1 MRCKH
6 QFMQD
11 LSGTLRISWLHPF
24 IVFFPI
30 DWNEK
35 PGGQNSSHHLV
46 PWGDLGN
53 GDHTIEALTLTGLT
67 YIKYLPPLMLTTTPR
82 YTQGDLKEMIV
93 QDHSAR
99 RWWTQDLNPSLGGC
113 INRVLYWMD
122 PLGWSVGCTQRVGN
136 GHNSGFT
143 ESAEAL
149 NSNSLHPYP
158 SKVRSFRENVRVIC
172 VHITHSVRHSQRM
185 RPYHLNPVP

>member
-35 PGGQNSSHHLV
+35 PGGRNSSHHLV

-82 YTQGDLKEMIV
+82 YTQGDLKEVIV

-99 RWWTQDLNPSLGGC
+99 RWWTQNLNPSLGGC
-113 INRVLYWMD
+113 INHVLYWMD
-122 PLGWSVGCTQRVGN
+122 PLGWSLGCKQE
-136 GHNSGFT
+136 SGDWGTILVLPSQQKLWPLTPYTLILARFNHSGKMWGSSVFT
-143 ESAEAL
+143 
-149 NSNSLHPYP
+149 SL
-158 SKVRSFRENVRVIC
+158 
-172 VHITHSVRHSQRM
+172 T
-185 RPYHLNPVP
+185 L